1 MEENKNA
8 VSVMLAGKEFQVALT
23 PEEEPMAR
31 EAEKLFNEVYQ
42 IYVQKY
48 GNLPK
53 ELLLSMTGLGLANKI
68 ISLENP
74 NFK

>member
-8 VSVMLAGKEFQVALT
+8 VSILLAGEEFQVALS

-48 GNLPK
+48 GKLSR
-53 ELLLSMTGLGLANKI
+53 EILLAMTGLGLANKI
-68 ISLENP
+68 ISLEKP
-74 NFK
+74 NLI

>member
-8 VSVMLAGKEFQVALT
+8 VSVMLAGEEFQVALT

-48 GNLPK
+48 GKLPR
-53 ELLLSMTGLGLANKI
+53 ELLLAMTGLGLANKI
-68 ISLENP
+68 VSLEKP
-74 NFK
+74 NLR